1 MLSLKSI
8 MTRDVITVTPETS
21 IFDAMELL
29 KAHKISGMPV
39 VDAEMRVKGIL
50 TEKDVLRILIDDEI
64 EYKHTV
70 GDYMTTDVVAFSEND
85 SAIKVCQFFINSH
98 IRRVPILEDGKLIG
112 IVSRRDII
120 SLILEAKSKISKA
133 RYT

>member
-1 MLSLKSI
+1 
-8 MTRDVITVTPETS
+8 MTRDVITVSPETP

-29 KAHKISGMPV
+29 KNNRISGMPV
-39 VDAEMRVKGIL
+39 VDSEMRIKGML
-50 TEKDVLRILIDDEI
+50 TEKDVLRILIEDGI

-70 GDYMTTDVVAFSEND
+70 ADYMTTDVVSFSEND
-85 SAIKVCQFFINSH
+85 SASQVCNFFINSH
-98 IRRVPILEDGKLIG
+98 IRRVPIVHDGKLIG

-120 SLILEAKSKISKA
+120 LLILEAKSKMSKS